1 MEQSALLDLF
11 VHLMVLVRH
20 MTLALVH
27 LDTLDQHVQLTLAME
42 LTLSQHLLVLDTEL
56 AHHQMFVHALPIIV
70 EQIVRLRH
78 AAE

>member
-1 MEQSALLDLF
+1 
-11 VHLMVLVRH
+11 MVLVRH

-42 LTLSQHLLVLDTEL
+42 LTLSQHLSVLD
-56 AHHQMFVHALPIIV
+56 MVHALLLMFVAVPPTTA